1 MRLHL
6 PLLCALL
13 TGATL
18 LPTTASAS
26 PWTLPADRLALS
38 VDMSFSTADREFLPR
53 KLSAANARYEG
64 KRQLFPLGGEFSS
77 ASLRVQTRYGF
88 TDKLE
93 FELSAE
99 IKQISYESDSVY
111 LGITDDP
118 NSVTVQEARNG
129 IIDFDSTGTGLADIH
144 LATRYNLLRKTS
156 ALLTIEGDLKL
167 PGGYEAPQGTFS
179 NLDPANGVFE
189 VGDDVALGDG
199 QIDARLSLL
208 FGTYIPPTRT
218 FGRAGVGYNH
228 RMGTPGDQLVFDA
241 KVGQFLSPK
250 IVLFVGGR
258 GALTLFDGE
267 PIGQTFIDTTPSQ
280 GADTYSFDSV
290 IIEDLRLD
298 RDFVA
303 AEGGI
308 ILSLGG
314 IEFQIAHSRIVWG
327 TNIAALATTSVSLVS
342 TFDDV
347 AGRFKAKE

>member
-1 MRLHL
+1 MRLRL

-13 TGATL
+13 AGSVL
-18 LPTTASAS
+18 LPTTAAAS
-26 PWTLPADRLALS
+26 PWTLPADRLTLT
-38 VDMSFSTADREFLPR
+38 VDMSFATADREFLPR
-53 KLSAANARYEG
+53 KLSSANAAFEG
-64 KRQLFPLGGEFSS
+64 KRQRFPLGGEFSS

-88 TDKLE
+88 TDRLE

-111 LGITDDP
+111 LGLVDDP
-118 NSVTVQEARNG
+118 NSVTVEDARKG
-129 IIDFDSTGTGLADIH
+129 IIDFDSTGTGLADLH
-144 LATRYNLLRKTS
+144 LAARYNLLRRTS

-167 PGGYEAPQGTFS
+167 PGGYDDPSGTFS

-218 FGRAGVGYNH
+218 FARAGLGYNH
-228 RMGTPGDQLVFDA
+228 RMGTPGDQLIFDA

-250 IVLFVGGR
+250 IVIFVGGR
-258 GALTLFDGE
+258 GAYTLFDGD
-267 PIGQTFIDTTPSQ
+267 PIGQTFIDTQPAQ
-280 GADTYSFDSV
+280 DADTYSFGNV
-290 IIEDLRLD
+290 IVEDLRLD

-314 IEFQIAHSRIVWG
+314 IEFQIAHSRVVWG
-327 TNIAALATTSVSLVS
+327 ANIAALATTSVSLVS
-342 TFDDV
+342 TFNGV
-347 AGRFKAKE
+347 AARAQGKE